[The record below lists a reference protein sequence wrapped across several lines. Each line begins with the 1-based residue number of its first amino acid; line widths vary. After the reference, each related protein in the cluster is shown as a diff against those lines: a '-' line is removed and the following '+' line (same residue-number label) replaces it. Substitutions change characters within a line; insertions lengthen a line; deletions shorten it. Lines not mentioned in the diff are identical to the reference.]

1 MQALVQVISQLF
13 HASDVAV
20 CVIICICCVVVEMD
34 L

>member
-1 MQALVQVISQLF
+1 MQALVQVIQLF

-20 CVIICICCVVVEMD
+20 CVIICICCVIVEMD